1 MQMQKNGSV
10 GWEEEE
16 GQGKSSHLVFF
27 FFLITAVYNTGE
39 MDIITLSYK
48 HAVLAVWVHF
58 RDDIETSEKVY
69 GVMVS
74 KGVKRMHGPETRERM
89 RWV

>member
-1 MQMQKNGSV
+1 M
-10 GWEEEE
+10 
-16 GQGKSSHLVFF
+16 
-27 FFLITAVYNTGE
+27 YNTGK
-39 MDIITLSYK
+39 MNIITLSYK

-69 GVMVS
+69 RVMVS
-74 KGVKRMHGPETRERM
+74 KGVKRMHGPGTRERM

>member
-1 MQMQKNGSV
+1 M
-10 GWEEEE
+10 
-16 GQGKSSHLVFF
+16 
-27 FFLITAVYNTGE
+27 YNTGE
-39 MDIITLSYK
+39 MDILTLSYK
-48 HAVLAVWVHF
+48 NAVLAVWVHF

-74 KGVKRMHGPETRERM
+74 KGVKRMCGPGTRERM

>member
-1 MQMQKNGSV
+1 M
-10 GWEEEE
+10 
-16 GQGKSSHLVFF
+16 
-27 FFLITAVYNTGE
+27 YNRGE

-48 HAVLAVWVHF
+48 HAMLAVWVHF

-74 KGVKRMHGPETRERM
+74 KGVKCMHGPGTRERM